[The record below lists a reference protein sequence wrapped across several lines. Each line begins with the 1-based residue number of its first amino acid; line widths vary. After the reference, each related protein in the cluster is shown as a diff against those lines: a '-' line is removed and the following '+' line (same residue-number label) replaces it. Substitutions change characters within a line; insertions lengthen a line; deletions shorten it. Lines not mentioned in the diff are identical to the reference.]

1 MILSRFKHHF
11 LSPFISTVSSLII
24 GSSFT
29 IVHRSFLW
37 LPLYSFPLYFQ
48 FHNIS
53 LFHFSSIAC
62 PYDLSFDHSSSL
74 QYFPPHIFFLSFYS
88 IITLNSSPSSLLIT
102 CPYHLSLASS
112 PSLQCLPPYVFLS
125 FYSII
130 TLNSSPSSLLI
141 TCPYHLS
148 LASSPSLQCL
158 PPYVFLSFY
167 SIITLNSSPSSL
179 LITCPY
185 HLSLASS
192 PSLQC
197 LPPYVFLSFHSIIT
211 LNSSPSSLLI
221 TCPYHLSLAFL
232 VIFPMFT
239 TLRLPIFPSHNNSE
253 QFFFIS
259 SYYVSISFQPCF
271 PHFLYNVYYPS
282 YYVSIP
288 S

>member
-11 LSPFISTVSSLII
+11 LSSFISTVSSLII

-48 FHNIS
+48 FHDIS

-74 QYFPPHIFFLSFYS
+74 QYFPPHIF
-88 IITLNSSPSSLLIT
+88 
-102 CPYHLSLASS
+102 
-112 PSLQCLPPYVFLS
+112 
-125 FYSII
+125 
-130 TLNSSPSSLLI
+130 
-141 TCPYHLS
+141 
-148 LASSPSLQCL
+148 
-158 PPYVFLSFY
+158 FLSFY

-253 QFFFIS
+253 HYHFSPASLTFSTMFTTLPITCPYHLNLAFLVIFPMFTTLHIS
-259 SYYVSISFQPCF
+259 SQPCF
-271 PHFLYNVYYPS
+271 SHLLCNVYYS
-282 YYVSIP
+282 TFS
-288 S
+288 